1 MVTKVL
7 KYCVQ
12 MINSTSHVLSVDV
25 VLLVESRVS
34 SRSASFQTELSGL
47 QIYFLSLHKLRF
59 IKVTPRL
66 KCFYCTAAL
75 ALCIL
80 APCMFRSF
88 HTWTKKQK
96 TCIYRNECVVLHPFI
111 HTYLSLQGCGSW
123 LSLDER
129 WKPLN
134 YLWMYTRHSSA
145 AAMKS
150 PKLCFLF
157 LYIWTPQ
164 FKSLTLNTSA
174 NLFHR
179 AVFEPRS
186 WCEFSLKD
194 AWSHFKSEFNSC
206 PTRVSACGPQWK
218 QVSDDSLLQSSIHE
232 VLA

>member
-1 MVTKVL
+1 
-7 KYCVQ
+7 
-12 MINSTSHVLSVDV
+12 MINWTSHVLSVDV

-111 HTYLSLQGCGSW
+111 HTYLSLQALLAVIGW
-123 LSLDER
+123 EEEAFEL
-129 WKPLN
+129 PLN
-134 YLWMYTRHSSA
+134 VYDSDGHSSA

-206 PTRVSACGPQWK
+206 PTRVSARGPQWK